1 MGTTSSAPVAGTMI
15 GPYRIVRELGGG
27 GMGVVYEAADDALDR
42 TVALKIISPHL
53 AEDADFRARF
63 TREAQSLAALDSPH
77 VVHVYAHGEV
87 DGLLYLATQL
97 VPDGDLGAMLQQYGA
112 PPVRVA
118 LDLVAQVAAG
128 LADAHETGM
137 VHRDI
142 KPGNVLLRRRGTAMS
157 AYLGDFGIARQLG
170 VEATET
176 SRTGTAGTPSY
187 MAPELHTGGTAGVP
201 TDLYSLGCLLWA
213 VLSGHAP
220 YRGTSE
226 YEIVSAHLAQPVP
239 QLPETSPQAAEVNR
253 ILRTAMAK
261 DPADRYPSA
270 ALLRDDLRRAV
281 SLPADGAPP
290 PPAPARRP
298 PWLVPAALLVALL
311 VVGAIVWGVSLSD
324 DDAVSLGP
332 RLVTAPTP
340 SATGGTPEERA
351 ETSLTDALEAQGLL
365 TSEQSA
371 CTARQWI
378 EGAGL
383 EQMADDGL
391 FDADWQ
397 YVDVPASELS
407 PTTRDAAT
415 AAAVACATS

>member
-1 MGTTSSAPVAGTMI
+1 MSASAGSLVAGTMI

-63 TREAQSLAALDSPH
+63 TREAQSLAALDSPQ

-87 DGLLYLATQL
+87 DGLLYIATQL

-128 LADAHETGM
+128 LADAHDAGM

-142 KPGNVLLRRRGTAMS
+142 KPGNILLRRRGTAMS

-170 VEATET
+170 VEVTET
-176 SRTGTAGTPSY
+176 SRTGTVGTPSY

-239 QLPETSPQAAEVNR
+239 QLPRRRRRPSRSTGSCAPR
-253 ILRTAMAK
+253 WPRTRPTAT
-261 DPADRYPSA
+261 
-270 ALLRDDLRRAV
+270 
-281 SLPADGAPP
+281 PP
-290 PPAPARRP
+290 PPCSATTCAGRCPSRPTAHRRP
-298 PWLVPAALLVALL
+298 RRPDL
-311 VVGAIVWGVSLSD
+311 
-324 DDAVSLGP
+324 
-332 RLVTAPTP
+332 APTP
-340 SATGGTPEERA
+340 
-351 ETSLTDALEAQGLL
+351 ALAGPRRP
-365 TSEQSA
+365 A
-371 CTARQWI
+371 GRPARGRGDRL
-378 EGAGL
+378 GADPL
-383 EQMADDGL
+383 
-391 FDADWQ
+391 
-397 YVDVPASELS
+397 
-407 PTTRDAAT
+407 R
-415 AAAVACATS
+415 